1 MPLQSRE
8 LMTCAHDTRF
18 TFHATACAMLLL
30 LALSP
35 TAAAGQMPVTPLTPS
50 PAHEELGFFEGAWTI
65 EERPAEQELLETCAW
80 QNAGRRHMVCR
91 SNWRVGSGMREG
103 VSIFSFRAVD
113 STYLYHG
120 FRAGGAV
127 ETLHGR
133 RLADGWEFGSEEGVG
148 PTRQRIRVTITRLGA
163 RRFRLVAESA
173 VGDGPWTVEDTE
185 HYVPAPRRP

>member
-1 MPLQSRE
+1 
-8 LMTCAHDTRF
+8 MTRAHDSRF
-18 TFHATACAMLLL
+18 DFHAVACVVSLLL
-30 LALSP
+30 TLSP
-35 TAAAGQMPVTPLTPS
+35 VAATGQMPVTPLTPS

-103 VSIFSFRAVD
+103 VSIFSFRAMD

-120 FRAGGAV
+120 FRAGGTV
-127 ETLHGR
+127 EALRGR

-163 RRFRLVAESA
+163 RRFRLIAESA
-173 VGDGPWTVEDTE
+173 VGAGPWTVEDTE

>member
-1 MPLQSRE
+1 
-8 LMTCAHDTRF
+8 MTCAHDTRF

-35 TAAAGQMPVTPLTPS
+35 TAAAGQMPVTLLTPS

-91 SNWRVGSGMREG
+91 SNLRGGSGMREG

-185 HYVPAPRRP
+185 HNVPAPRRP